1 MHPDQVAVAA
11 HPMPTRLRIGQVWI
25 DNLNFDQALSEI
37 ERLVDSR
44 RGGFIFT
51 PNVDHVVLAETDVE
65 FRNAY
70 QAASLSLA
78 DGQPL
83 IWTSRLLGVP
93 LPERIAGSDLVVPLM
108 QRAGQRGWRV
118 YLLGAGPGVALAA
131 AEHFRTNYGVRIAG
145 VDAPTISTSGGPEE
159 EVALQRLRSASPDLV
174 LVALGSPKQEIW
186 IHRVSGAIQPSVAI
200 GVGASFDFIAGR
212 VRRAPRWMAKS
223 GLEWVFRISQQPR
236 LIRRYLFRDPKFL
249 LILLRTMLLPRG
261 ERVTNA

>member
-25 DNLNFDQALSEI
+25 DNLNF
-37 ERLVDSR
+37 
-44 RGGFIFT
+44 
-51 PNVDHVVLAETDVE
+51 DHVVLAETDVE